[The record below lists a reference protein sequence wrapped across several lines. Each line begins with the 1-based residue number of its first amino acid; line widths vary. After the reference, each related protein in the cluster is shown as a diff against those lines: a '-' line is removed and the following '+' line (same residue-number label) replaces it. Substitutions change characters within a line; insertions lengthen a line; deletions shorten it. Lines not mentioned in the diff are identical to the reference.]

1 MAREN
6 EMRKFTRSFFRG
18 RPDLST
24 LTHSIV
30 RRRFL
35 SHTGR
40 DHLDPEEK
48 QTLKRLVEKELLK
61 MQIGEAGA
69 RQEGLDL
76 VKRAKRPATPCSDSE
91 RKRFR
96 LNSESECSDAASS
109 PDYFSA
115 PAKNGTVAAVS
126 PAEERRKRASREA
139 AESSDEGEQWRD
151 LTAQTGLEEE
161 AVKGS
166 CEEEEEEE
174 EGSAISKIWKERSS
188 EEEEAVEKKS
198 KGRTRTKPV
207 TRDKTQWKGGE
218 RQSGSGKGGG
228 EDSRRKMKTATK
240 GTGESA
246 EVESIKTA
254 DSEAGDSER
263 EVSDSEA
270 GGTPT
275 GERKN
280 HSRRKSSNTSR
291 TRSSSSSSASG
302 SPAPKDRKVRGKMG
316 WGTTIKNKRGPV
328 KISASRK
335 QATKDSEDQEE
346 PAQRVGSKGAKSH
359 QESEKESEGEE
370 TLAKK
375 EQNREEEDWKPRAP
389 SNGGKTSTW
398 EERSEQKKG
407 RAVRVRGDCWDR
419 EEEGKAAGSGDTSG
433 EDEEPLVQRTSEDR
447 TQWKGGTMQSG
458 SGKEGGEDSGR
469 KMKPATKGTG
479 ESAKV
484 ESGKTANSEASD
496 SEREGTDSEAGGTP
510 TGERKKCSRR
520 KSSKTRTRSSSSSSA
535 SGSPDPKDR
544 KFFFPP
550 QAGHHHHRGEDH
562 PAVSRLKRYI
572 WACGARRNYKKLLGS
587 CRSHKERLCVLRAE
601 LEALG
606 MKGNPSL
613 EKCRA
618 LKEQREEAAEVAS
631 LDVTNIIS
639 CSGRPRRC
647 TAWNPSEVAPPGELY
662 RRTLDSE
669 EECHHPPR
677 PDWSHM
683 RGIISS
689 DGESN

>member
-6 EMRKFTRSFFRG
+6 EMQKFIRSFFRG

-30 RRRFL
+30 RGRFL
-35 SHTGR
+35 SNTGR

-48 QTLKRLVEKELLK
+48 QALKRLVEKELLK
-61 MQIGEAGA
+61 MQVGEADA

-76 VKRAKRPATPCSDSE
+76 VKRAKRPPTPYSDSE
-91 RKRFR
+91 RKRFC

-109 PDYFSA
+109 SDYFSP
-115 PAKNGTVAAVS
+115 PAKNGMAV
-126 PAEERRKRASREA
+126 EERRKGASKEA
-139 AESSDEGEQWRD
+139 AESSEEEEQRRD
-151 LTAQTGLEEE
+151 LTAQTGLEKE

-166 CEEEEEEE
+166 CEEEK
-174 EGSAISKIWKERSS
+174 EGSATSKIWKERSS
-188 EEEEAVEKKS
+188 EEEENAKKKS
-198 KGRTRTKPV
+198 KGRTRKKPV

-218 RQSGSGKGGG
+218 RQSGSGKEGG
-228 EDSRRKMKTATK
+228 EDSRRKMKPASK

-246 EVESIKTA
+246 EVESGKRA
-254 DSEAGDSER
+254 NGEASSSER

-270 GGTPT
+270 EGIPT
-275 GERKN
+275 AERKN
-280 HSRRKSSNTSR
+280 CSRRKSSKTSR
-291 TRSSSSSSASG
+291 TQSLSSSSASG
-302 SPAPKDRKVRGKMG
+302 HLEPKDRKVKGKVG
-316 WGTTIKNKRGPV
+316 WGAMIKNKQGPG

-335 QATKDSEDQEE
+335 QATKDSEEE

-370 TLAKK
+370 ILAKK
-375 EQNREEEDWKPRAP
+375 EQIREEEDWKPRAP

-398 EERSEQKKG
+398 EERRNEQKG
-407 RAVRVRGDCWDR
+407 RAVHVRGDCGDR
-419 EEEGKAAGSGDTSG
+419 EEEKAAAGSGDDSG
-433 EDEEPLVQRTSEDR
+433 EDEEPLLVQRMSEDR
-447 TQWKGGTMQSG
+447 TQWKGGTRQSG
-458 SGKEGGEDSGR
+458 SGKEGGEESGR

-479 ESAKV
+479 ESPEV
-484 ESGKTANSEASD
+484 ESGTTANSEASD
-496 SEREGTDSEAGGTP
+496 SEREGTDSEAGGTL
-510 TGERKKCSRR
+510 TGERKKRSRR

-544 KFFFPP
+544 KLVFPP
-550 QAGHHHHRGEDH
+550 QAGHNLGHHRGEDH

-572 WACGARRNYKKLLGS
+572 WACGARRNYKKLLGP

-631 LDVTNIIS
+631 LDITNIIR

-647 TAWNPSEVAPPGELY
+647 TAWNPSEGAPLGELY

-669 EECHHPPR
+669 EECHPPPR